1 MANTEAIISSID
13 ISRQTKSGMLM
24 NNKSPVSLF
33 AGVCGNTNLL
43 CTIHA
48 DTWLMIFIVTIINT
62 KHQSHD
68 GTVRIVI
75 NLLEQQITKAISAI
89 LSSSAPVFVSALSL
103 RATYPSAMSVIPQK
117 A

>member
-1 MANTEAIISSID
+1 
-13 ISRQTKSGMLM
+13 M
-24 NNKSPVSLF
+24 NNISPVSLF
-33 AGVCGNTNLL
+33 ARVCGNTNLL

-48 DTWLMIFIVTIINT
+48 DTWLMNFIVTMTNA

-68 GTVRIVI
+68 GTVRKVI
-75 NLLEQQITKAISAI
+75 NLIEQQITKTISAM
-89 LSSSAPVFVSALSL
+89 LSNNAPVFVSALSF